1 MVSAAK
7 ALPHD
12 VSVDFAATGVVRG
25 ALLRPTDEPV
35 CTCVATSW
43 GRRRWTCSR
52 TCSRGPRTTTRSPE
66 VAWYDENDVSQSL
79 AEHHHR
85 SRGRLLLRLHD
96 RRGRRRRC
104 DGDADVLSAT
114 TRSRGTRTTAPNHPR
129 SAPLRRW
136 LTAPPTPLDA
146 WRSCPPGKTLRG
158 VYEGRAGRPSP
169 LGSGEPPGRP
179 KHPLRAQACQR
190 LC

>member
-1 MVSAAK
+1 MVSAAE

-12 VSVDFAATGVVRG
+12 VSVDFAATGVVRR
-25 ALLRPTDEPV
+25 ALLHPTDEHV
-35 CTCVATSW
+35 W
-43 GRRRWTCSR
+43 RRRGGGGVGR
-52 TCSRGPRTTTRSPE
+52 ALGHALEVLEQPHGRQRSRGTTRTMGPSPE
-66 VAWYDENDVSQSL
+66 
-79 AEHHHR
+79 EHHHR
-85 SRGRLLLRLHD
+85 SRGRLLLHLHD

-104 DGDADVLSAT
+104 DGEADVLSAT

-136 LTAPPTPLDA
+136 LTAPLTPLGA
-146 WRSCPPGKTLRG
+146 WRSGAPPGKTLRG
-158 VYEGRAGRPSP
+158 VYEGRARRPSP